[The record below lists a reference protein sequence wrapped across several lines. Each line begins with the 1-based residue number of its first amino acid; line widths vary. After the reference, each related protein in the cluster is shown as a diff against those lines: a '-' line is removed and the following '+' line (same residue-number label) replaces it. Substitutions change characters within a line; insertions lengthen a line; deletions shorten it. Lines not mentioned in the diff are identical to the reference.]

1 MHSKHSCCQKKSSQ
15 TKEPFG
21 GILYCC
27 RLKEKSILDRGT
39 GQYSP
44 EPAVSSRNSALSV
57 YSATYNEQTIQDP
70 NILQHGERY
79 ILFVPHPYKKK
90 IYTHNITYYTYLQNL
105 LHSYPNQT
113 LQFLNVQK
121 NLEGEINSWS
131 LCCMRVQPGESEVQ
145 A

>member
-1 MHSKHSCCQKKSSQ
+1 LHSKHSCCQKKSSQ

-90 IYTHNITYYTYLQNL
+90 YTHTT
-105 LHSYPNQT
+105 LHTIHICKTSST
-113 LQFLNVQK
+113 LTPTRLSNF
-121 NLEGEINSWS
+121 
-131 LCCMRVQPGESEVQ
+131 
-145 A
+145 